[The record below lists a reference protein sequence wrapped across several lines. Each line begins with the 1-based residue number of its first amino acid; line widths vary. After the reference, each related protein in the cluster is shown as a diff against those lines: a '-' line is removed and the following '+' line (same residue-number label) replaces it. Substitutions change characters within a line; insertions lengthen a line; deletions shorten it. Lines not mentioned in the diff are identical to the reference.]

1 MRLITCLL
9 LASLPA
15 GCGGSGQNPTG
26 PGPVDG
32 GAPAPDLSPTCLPVE
47 PAPPMLDPNCP
58 IQKPAQPDAL
68 DDALKVVG
76 LDRCTLK
83 LSTAGYA
90 GARDPYRLP
99 WYDTAHDYA
108 VNGPSFARTLVAR
121 LDAAGADTKKLLS
134 KTWDESALVTGAVR
148 LAAAVERAGLARFAG
163 RTGFSFDQGTPLGRV
178 VVRDAANDMYPD
190 DDSDAIA
197 VLVDTGGD

>member
-1 MRLITCLL
+1 
-9 LASLPA
+9 
-15 GCGGSGQNPTG
+15 
-26 PGPVDG
+26 
-32 GAPAPDLSPTCLPVE
+32 
-47 PAPPMLDPNCP
+47 
-58 IQKPAQPDAL
+58 
-68 DDALKVVG
+68 
-76 LDRCTLK
+76 
-83 LSTAGYA
+83 
-90 GARDPYRLP
+90 DPYRLP

-121 LDAAGADTKKLLS
+121 LDAAAKSATPVANQLVLLGNRLGPSIAACVPAPAIDPAQPLARAVAQLIQDGGGTPDVTGADTKKRLS

-197 VLVDTGGD
+197 V